1 MAPGKALDD
10 ETGLEDLMQSVCRVF
25 ARVITEAL
33 LAVAPAALGNVAL
46 VAEATEASAQT
57 IVVHGNQRVDPAT
70 IRSYFVLKPGE
81 RLDAYKVDEALKDLY
96 ATGLFQDVRI
106 TRSGGAIVVTVVENE
121 VINRVAFE
129 GNDRVKD
136 AQLAGTVESK
146 PRGPFSQATVQADV
160 QRILEVYRRIGRF
173 DARVVPKTIALPNG
187 RVDLVFEINESDK
200 TGVSRI
206 TFVGN
211 NAYSDGTLRD
221 EMTITETNWLS
232 WLKKTDVYDPD
243 KLNADLELLR
253 TFYFNRGFADFRIV
267 SATADFDRERNAFF
281 ITVTVDEGVPYRFG
295 AIDIVSSIPE
305 IDSAALR
312 GLVRASPGSSYSA
325 KDVDKSVEDISLELA
340 KRGYAFAEVKPQG
353 VRNFDDHTV
362 ALTLYVD
369 EGSRAYIERINIRGN
384 TRTRDYVIRREFE
397 IAEGDAYNQVLIN
410 RAERRLKNLGFFKT
424 VRSSAEQGSAPD
436 RVIVNVDVED
446 QPTGEFQVAAGYST
460 SDGIV
465 GEVSVAERNFLGRGQ
480 YVRVAAQY
488 GQYMQGFD
496 HSFTEPFL
504 FDRRLAAGFDL
515 WAKQRDETQYS
526 SYESDTYGGALR
538 AGVPITEEFSVQG
551 RYTIYSQDIWVP
563 RYLRD
568 GCYTRRDRDRCRKR
582 QPGEASIAILESQG
596 ETLTSMVGYSLIYN
610 TLDNSID
617 PREGIYAELRQDLA
631 GVGGDV
637 NFLRTT
643 FDGRYYYELFN
654 DFVFMGR
661 AQAGHVAAWGDQ
673 DLRVLDG
680 FFKGPELVRG
690 FETSGIGP
698 RDLTRHTGKDP
709 LGASLY
715 AGISGE
721 VQFPLFFLP
730 KEFGLRG
737 AVFADAGTA
746 FDYTGKT
753 QFHGYTPPGRCAKP
767 SKLTGDLCLAD
778 DATIR
783 SSVGASVLWASP
795 LGPLRFDFAY
805 ALTKEDYDRTQFF
818 RFSGGGRF

>member
-1 MAPGKALDD
+1 
-10 ETGLEDLMQSVCRVF
+10 MQSVCRVF
-25 ARVITEAL
+25 AKVITAVL
-33 LAVAPAALGNVAL
+33 LAATPAALGTAAL
-46 VAEATEASAQT
+46 VATATEASAQQ
-57 IVVHGNQRVDPAT
+57 IVVRGNQRVDPET
-70 IRSYFVLKPGE
+70 IRSYFVLKSGE
-81 RLDAYKVDEALKDLY
+81 RLDAFKIDEALKDLY
-96 ATGLFQDVRI
+96 ATGLFQDVKISRD
-106 TRSGGAIVVTVVENE
+106 GGAIVVTVVENQ
-121 VINRVAFE
+121 VINRINFE

-136 AQLAGTVESK
+136 DQLAQTVESK
-146 PRGPFSQATVQADV
+146 PRGPFSPATVQGDV

-187 RVDLVFEINESDK
+187 RVNLVFEIDESDK

-253 TFYFNRGFADFRIV
+253 TFYFNRGYADFRIV

-281 ITVTVDEGVPYRFG
+281 LTVTVEEGQPYRFG
-295 AIDIVSSIPE
+295 TVEVVSNVAE
-305 IDSAALR
+305 IDSASLR
-312 GLVRASPGSSYSA
+312 RLVRATPGSAYSA
-325 KDVDKSVEDISLELA
+325 KDVDKSVEAISLELA

-353 VRNFDDHTV
+353 ARNFDDHTV
-362 ALTLYVD
+362 ALTLYVN
-369 EGSRAYIERINIRGN
+369 EGSRAYIERINVRGN
-384 TRTRDYVIRREFE
+384 TRTRDYVVRREFE
-397 IAEGDAYNQVLIN
+397 IAEGDAYNQVLID

-424 VRSSAEQGSAPD
+424 VRISSEQGSAPD
-436 RVIVNVDVED
+436 RVVVNVEVED
-446 QPTGEFQVAAGYST
+446 QPTGEFSVAAGYST

-465 GEVSVAERNFLGRGQ
+465 GEISMAERNFLGRGQ

-488 GQYMQGFD
+488 GQYVHGFD
-496 HSFTEPFL
+496 FSFTEPYL

-515 WAKQRDETQYS
+515 WAKYRDETQYA
-526 SYESDTYGGALR
+526 SYQSETVGGALR
-538 AGVPITEEFSVQG
+538 AGVPLTDEFSVQG
-551 RYTIYSQDIWVP
+551 RYTIYNQDIFVP

-568 GCYTRRDRDRCRKR
+568 GCYTHHDSKRCRNKER
-582 QPGEASIAILESQG
+582 GEASIAILESQG
-596 ETLTSMVGYSLIYN
+596 DTLTSMVGYSLIFD
-610 TLDNSID
+610 TLDSAAD
-617 PREGIYAELRQDLA
+617 PRGGAYAELRQDLA

-643 FDGRYYYELFN
+643 FDGRYYYEVFN
-654 DFVFMGR
+654 DLVAIGR
-661 AQAGHVAAWGDQ
+661 VQAGHVTAWGDQ

-698 RDLTRHTGKDP
+698 RDMTKHTARDP
-709 LGASLY
+709 IGASLY
-715 AGISGE
+715 GGASVE
-721 VQFPLFFLP
+721 MQFPLFFLP

-753 QFHGYTPPGRCAKP
+753 NFHGYQPPGRCAKN
-767 SKLTGDLCLAD
+767 SKLTGDICLAD
-778 DATIR
+778 DASLR
-783 SSVGASVLWASP
+783 SSVGASLLWTSP
-795 LGPLRFDFAY
+795 LGPIRFDFAY

>member
-1 MAPGKALDD
+1 
-10 ETGLEDLMQSVCRVF
+10 MQSVCRVF
-25 ARVITEAL
+25 ARVITAVL
-33 LAVAPAALGNVAL
+33 LAATPAALGTLAL
-46 VAEATEASAQT
+46 VASATEASAQQ
-57 IVVHGNQRVDPAT
+57 VVVRGNQRVDPET
-70 IRSYFVLKPGE
+70 IRSYFVLKPGQK
-81 RLDAYKVDEALKDLY
+81 LDAVKIDEALKDLY

-106 TRSGGAIVVTVVENE
+106 SRDGGAIVVTVVENS
-121 VINRVAFE
+121 VINRINFE
-129 GNDRVKD
+129 GNDRIKD
-136 AQLAGTVESK
+136 PQLAGAIDSK
-146 PRGPFSQATVQADV
+146 PRGPFSPATVQGDV
-160 QRILEVYRRIGRF
+160 QRILEIYRRIGRF

-187 RVDLVFEINESDK
+187 RVDLVFEIDESDK

-253 TFYFNRGFADFRIV
+253 TFYFNRGYADFRIV

-281 ITVTVDEGVPYRFG
+281 ITITVDEGVPYRFG
-295 AIDIVSSIPE
+295 TVDVVSNIAE

-312 GLVRASPGSSYSA
+312 RLVRASPGAAYSA
-325 KDVDKSVEDISLELA
+325 KDVDKSVEAIALELA
-340 KRGYAFAEVKPQG
+340 RRGYAFAEVKPQG
-353 VRNFDDHTV
+353 ARNFDDRTV
-362 ALTLYVD
+362 ALTLYVN
-369 EGSRAYIERINIRGN
+369 EGSRAYVERINIRGN
-384 TRTRDYVIRREFE
+384 TSTRDYVIRREFE
-397 IAEGDAYNQVLIN
+397 IAEGDAYNQVLID
-410 RAERRLKNLGFFKT
+410 RAERRLKNLGFFKS
-424 VRSSAEQGSAPD
+424 VRITAEQGSAPD

-446 QPTGEFQVAAGYST
+446 QPTGEFSVAAGYST
-460 SDGIV
+460 SDGLV
-465 GEVSVAERNFLGRGQ
+465 GEISVAERNFLGRGQ
-480 YVRVAAQY
+480 YVRAAVQY

-496 HSFTEPFL
+496 FSFTEPYL

-515 WAKQRDETQYS
+515 WAKYRDETQYS
-526 SYESDTYGGALR
+526 SYESDTVGGALR
-538 AGVPITEEFSVQG
+538 AGVPITDEFSVQG
-551 RYTIYSQDIWVP
+551 RYTIYSQDIFVP

-568 GCYTRRDRDRCRKR
+568 GCYTHRDSNRCKNKAR
-582 QPGEASIAILESQG
+582 GEASIAILDSQG
-596 ETLTSMVGYSLIYN
+596 QTLTSMVGYSFIYN
-610 TLDNSID
+610 TLDNTID
-617 PREGIYAELRQDLA
+617 PREGAYAELRQDLA

-643 FDGRYYYELFN
+643 FDGRYYYEMFN
-654 DFVFMGR
+654 DLVAIGR
-661 AQAGHVAAWGDQ
+661 VQAGNVTAWGDK

-680 FFKGPELVRG
+680 FFMGPELVRG

-698 RDLTRHTGKDP
+698 RDLTRHTARDP
-709 LGASLY
+709 IGASLY
-715 AGISGE
+715 AGASLE

-730 KEFGLRG
+730 KEFGMRG

-753 QFHGYTPPGRCAKP
+753 NFRNYSPPGGCAKN
-767 SKLTGDLCLAD
+767 SKLTGDLCVAD
-778 DATIR
+778 DASLR
-783 SSVGASVLWASP
+783 SSVGASLLWTSP

>member
-1 MAPGKALDD
+1 
-10 ETGLEDLMQSVCRVF
+10 MQSVCRVF
-25 ARVITEAL
+25 AKVIIAVL
-33 LAVAPAALGNVAL
+33 LAASPAALGTVAL
-46 VAEATEASAQT
+46 VASATEASAQA
-57 IVVHGNQRVDPAT
+57 IVVRGNQRVDPET

-81 RLDAYKVDEALKDLY
+81 RLDAVKIDEALKDLY
-96 ATGLFQDVRI
+96 ATGLFQDVSI
-106 TRSGGAIVVTVVENE
+106 SRSGGAIVVTVVENA
-121 VINRVAFE
+121 VINRVNFE

-146 PRGPFSQATVQADV
+146 PRGPFSPATVQGDV

-187 RVDLVFEINESDK
+187 RVDLVFEIDESDK

-211 NAYSDGTLRD
+211 NAFSDGTLRD

-253 TFYFNRGFADFRIV
+253 TFYFNHGYADFRIV
-267 SATADFDRERNAFF
+267 SATADFDRERNAFY

-295 AIDIVSSIPE
+295 TVEVVSNIPE
-305 IDSAALR
+305 IDSATLR
-312 GLVRASPGSSYSA
+312 RLVRATPGAAYSA
-325 KDVDKSVEDISLELA
+325 KDVDKSVEAISLELA
-340 KRGYAFAEVKPQG
+340 KRGYAFAEAKPQG
-353 VRNFDDHTV
+353 VRDFDNRTV
-362 ALTLYVD
+362 ALTLVVN

-397 IAEGDAYNQVLIN
+397 IAEGDAYNQVLID

-424 VRSSAEQGSAPD
+424 VRISGEQGSAPD

-446 QPTGEFQVAAGYST
+446 QPTGEFSVAAGYST

-480 YVRVAAQY
+480 YVRAAAQY
-488 GQYMQGFD
+488 GQYVQGFD
-496 HSFTEPFL
+496 FSFTEPFL
-504 FDRRLAAGFDL
+504 FDRRLAAGFDV
-515 WAKQRDETQYS
+515 WVKTRDETQYS

-538 AGVPITEEFSVQG
+538 AGVPITDEFSVQG

-568 GCYTRRDRDRCRKR
+568 GCYTKHDNKRCKNKNNAN
-582 QPGEASIAILESQG
+582 GEASIAILESQG
-596 ETLTSMVGYSLIYN
+596 QTLTSMVGYSLIYN

-617 PREGIYAELRQDLA
+617 PRAGAYAELRQDLA

-643 FDGRYYYELFN
+643 FDGRYYYEMFSDL
-654 DFVFMGR
+654 VAIGR
-661 AQAGHVAAWGDQ
+661 VQAGHVTAWGDQ

-690 FETSGIGP
+690 FQTSGIGP
-698 RDLTRHTGKDP
+698 RDMTRHTAKDP
-709 LGASLY
+709 LGASVY
-715 AGISGE
+715 AGASVE

-730 KEFGLRG
+730 KEFGMRG

-746 FDYTGKT
+746 FDYAGKT
-753 QFHGYTPPGRCAKP
+753 NFHGYNAPGGCAKN

-778 DATIR
+778 DASLR
-783 SSVGASVLWASP
+783 SSVGASLLWTSP